1 MMNRV
6 VIVEDNELI
15 VKFYRYV
22 LEHDGYVVSATE
34 SGDETLQLARAA
46 DTVAVIL
53 DISLKATSLQGRLI
67 DGLELSRTLKA
78 DPSTRQVP
86 IIIATAHAMAGDR
99 ERFLRES
106 GAEAFLRKPVTDPA
120 ELTALVGWLSARRA
134 SPPGTQS

>member
-1 MMNRV
+1 MKRV

-34 SGDETLQLARAA
+34 SGDETLRLAREA
-46 DTVAVIL
+46 DTVAIIL
-53 DISLKATSLQGRLI
+53 DVSLRATSLQGRLI

-78 DPSTRQVP
+78 DPSTRPVP
-86 IIIATAHAMAGDR
+86 IIVATAHAMAGDR

-106 GAEAFLRKPVTDPA
+106 GADAFLRKPVTDPI
-120 ELTALVGWLSARRA
+120 ELISLIQRLSERRGSSPTDA
-134 SPPGTQS
+134 S

>member
-1 MMNRV
+1 MKRV

-34 SGDETLQLARAA
+34 SGDETLQLAREA
-46 DTVAVIL
+46 DTVAIIL
-53 DISLKATSLQGRLI
+53 DISLRSTSVEGRSI
-67 DGLELSRTLKA
+67 DGLELGRMLKA
-78 DPSTRQVP
+78 DPATQEVP
-86 IIIATAHAMAGDR
+86 IIIATAHTMAGDR

-120 ELTALVGWLSARRA
+120 ELTSMIQRLSERRG
-134 SPPGTQS
+134 SRPPGPS